1 LKQVFEGRAIIEVQS
16 ADAVAAMREL
26 EQMSEV
32 EKTSLF
38 GTAVHAVLR
47 DARMTPD
54 QVAGKLRAKGVSEA
68 RAEAVEPS
76 LEDVFL
82 DVVERS
88 AR

>member
-1 LKQVFEGRAIIEVQS
+1 ML
-16 ADAVAAMREL
+16 AMGK
-26 EQMSEV
+26 M
-32 EKTSLF
+32 K
-38 GTAVHAVLR
+38 
-47 DARMTPD
+47 PD
-54 QVAGKLRAKGVSEA
+54 QVAGKLRAKGVPEA

>member
-1 LKQVFEGRAIIEVQS
+1 MFDQRAIVEVQ
-16 ADAVAAMREL
+16 AHDAVGAMREL
-26 EQMSEV
+26 EQMPEV

-47 DARMTPD
+47 DVRMTPER
-54 QVAGKLRAKGVSEA
+54 VAERLRAKGVTDA
-68 RAEAVEPS
+68 HAEAVEPS